1 MESHCCY
8 GIPKL
13 YFAGI
18 SYKRNKIKDGLAAF
32 FFICI
37 WFLKCD
43 AKKTDFCS
51 VTKIDLF
58 YKIKFPEYLWYDLCS
73 IIIHTIWKVVITIA
87 VLWIDLIVQINPNW
101 FTLSEN
107 GTFNK
112 LAVLQNQRLKNGF
125 IYIHWYGLQCRCHVE
140 KQIFISRVGWLWSNS
155 EFWSI
160 KFMAFLVDLLTSVL
174 GWMELISTWD
184 YQHL

>member
-18 SYKRNKIKDGLAAF
+18 SYKRKKRWISSIF

-43 AKKTDFCS
+43 AKKTGFCS
-51 VTKIDLF
+51 VIKIDLF
-58 YKIKFPEYLWYDLCS
+58 YKVKIPEYLWYDLCS
-73 IIIHTIWKVVITIA
+73 IIIHTICKVVITIPL
-87 VLWIDLIVQINPNW
+87 LWKDLIVQINPNW

-107 GTFNK
+107 GMFNK
-112 LAVLQNQRLKNGF
+112 VLLAVLQSLRLKIGF
-125 IYIHWYGLQCRCHVE
+125 IYIHWYGLKCRCHVE
-140 KQIFISRVGWLWSNS
+140 KQIFISGVGVVV
-155 EFWSI
+155 
-160 KFMAFLVDLLTSVL
+160 K
-174 GWMELISTWD
+174 
-184 YQHL
+184 